1 MMHRSGVLQSL
12 EEWSPRLFLLGA
24 VFELVFATNNGLAF
38 LMDGFSFI
46 DWLYPTVLVGRAA
59 VLIGI
64 AGLSVQVVNQ
74 SPRVGKWSQGV
85 LAMAFVFT
93 VGLLSLS
100 LLTIVGVTT
109 PIIAVFGIGTVVLT
123 IITYALFGVVIL
135 RTGAFSTRIGSL
147 LVVAAV
153 AVLGVFVGLSFLPTR
168 LVGGIGEGA
177 LFLLFLATWYSLR
190 ADSVRT
196 DGVEPA
202 SATAAE

>member
-1 MMHRSGVLQSL
+1 MIHRSGVLQSL
-12 EEWSPRLFLLGA
+12 EAWSPRLFLLGG
-24 VFELVFATNNGLAF
+24 VFELLFAGNNGLAF

-74 SPRVGKWSQGV
+74 SPRVGKWSQRV
-85 LAMAFVFT
+85 LALTFVFT

-100 LLTIVGVTT
+100 LLTVVGVTT

-123 IITYALFGVVIL
+123 IITYALFGAMIL
-135 RTGAFSTRIGSL
+135 RTGAFSPRVGSL

-153 AVLGVFVGLSFLPTR
+153 TVLGVFVGLSFLPTR
-168 LVGGIGEGA
+168 LVGGIGEGV
-177 LFLLFLATWYSLR
+177 LFLLFLAIWYSLR
-190 ADSVRT
+190 AGAIQT
-196 DGVEPA
+196 EGVEPA
-202 SATAAE
+202 STTAAE